1 MADEESKLVPV
12 ELGETHNEEE
22 SEEFN
27 EEADKE
33 LEAMKQRVKEMEEE
47 AAKLREMQAQVE
59 KEMNQTDEADKEAV
73 DNRSIYVGNVDYG
86 ATPEEVQAHFQSCG
100 TINRV
105 TILCDKWT
113 GHPKGY
119 AYVEF
124 AEPAFVANAMAL
136 NESLFRGRLI
146 KVTAKRT
153 NVPGFARGAMRGGRG
168 RGGYPRGG
176 GFQGNGYMGHQPSF
190 GYRGRP
196 RYRFVACKSDLL
208 RHEKRYRVFWVDV
221 LTSCGPASF
230 IILFYF
236 FCWSGMRLH
245 VYAIVEC

>member
-1 MADEESKLVPV
+1 MNDDETKSPSD
-12 ELGETHNEEE
+12 ELGEAANEEE
-22 SEEFN
+22 TEEFN
-27 EEADKE
+27 NEETDKE

-59 KEMNQTDEADKEAV
+59 KEMNQSEDADKEAV

-153 NVPGFARGAMRGGRG
+153 NVPGFARGAARGGRG

-176 GFQGNGYMGHQPSF
+176 SFAGSYVGHQPSY
-190 GYRGRP
+190 GYRGRA
-196 RYRFVACKSDLL
+196 RGR
-208 RHEKRYRVFWVDV
+208 R
-221 LTSCGPASF
+221 G
-230 IILFYF
+230 YF
-236 FCWSGMRLH
+236 AP
-245 VYAIVEC
+245 Y